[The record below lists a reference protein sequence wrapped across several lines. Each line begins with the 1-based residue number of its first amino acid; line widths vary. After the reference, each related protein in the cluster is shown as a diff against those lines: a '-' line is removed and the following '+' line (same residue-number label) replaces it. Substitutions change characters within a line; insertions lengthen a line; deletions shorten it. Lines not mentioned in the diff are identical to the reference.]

1 MKPGTRVVSHAF
13 NMGEWEPDE
22 TMSHQFAQG
31 FFWVVPAQI
40 EGDWVMTGLD
50 GGSMR
55 LNMTQSFQNIGGML
69 KRGDQTLTL
78 LGARLRGD
86 EVKFQF
92 ITPDKKV
99 HVFTGRVDGRRITGT
114 VVADYVQIPVEITRP

>member
-1 MKPGTRVVSHAF
+1 
-13 NMGEWEPDE
+13 
-22 TMSHQFAQG
+22 
-31 FFWVVPAQI
+31 
-40 EGDWVMTGLD
+40 
-50 GGSMR
+50 MR

-69 KRGDQTLTL
+69 IRGGQTLAL

-92 ITPDKKV
+92 TTPDKKV
-99 HVFTGRVDGRRITGT
+99 HVFTGRVDGRRISGT